1 MSFSINDLNNLK
13 KSDEYKNYKENNY
26 RFLLLWEKIYSR
38 RKDLWLT
45 QDELRKLA
53 RIPQNKI
60 SELEKWIYWEPK
72 YELLSR
78 LSIALKMPI
87 EYFLLDSI
95 SRKTVELYNYI
106 FSKIKGIPD
115 IMQFMKLPFF
125 IDLNIVKINWKQIT
139 NFDYIRWN
147 FWPFDKKVYD
157 YQKLFS
163 YNFEEW
169 IVDLKYFYLTIE
181 EKNIIDNILIS
192 LPIND
197 GEKLKILSYETEPM
211 KKLNVT
217 LWDNKKMGEKLFL
230 Y

>member
-13 KSDEYKNYKENNY
+13 ISDEYKNYKENNY

-45 QDELRKLA
+45 QNELRKLA

-72 YELLSR
+72 YELLTR
-78 LSIALKMPI
+78 LSNALNMPI

-95 SRKTVELYNYI
+95 NRKTVELYNYI
-106 FSKIKGIPD
+106 FSKLKWVPN
-115 IMQFMKLPFF
+115 IMQYMKLPFF
-125 IDLNIVKINWKQIT
+125 IDFEKYKEIWKKISNLE
-139 NFDYIRWN
+139 YIRWHY
-147 FWPFDKKVYD
+147 WPFDQKVYD

-163 YNFEEW
+163 VNFELW
-169 IVDLKYFYLTIE
+169 FDNLTYVYLTE
-181 EKNIIDNILIS
+181 EERLFIDKILNK

-197 GEKLKILSYETEPM
+197 WDKLKKLSYETEIM
-211 KKLNVT
+211 QKLWVT
-217 LWDNKKMGEKLFL
+217 LWDNKKMGEFLF
-230 Y
+230 